1 MMGLLDYIWGEDTEE
16 QKEAKLDATPFKTK
30 NRSCTDL
37 FCLVLY
43 LVFLAGWVGVAV
55 VAFIDGDPEKILYP
69 TDSTGSICGRG
80 DNVNKPM
87 MFMFDISRCAG
98 LMNALEGCPTPS
110 ICVRECPSHEWSYSE
125 GKNESVRDY
134 CYNMSDEDWDSST
147 IEVIQIISKNFSSN
161 YFSGINYTKT
171 VPCLLS
177 QTEAIV

>member
-1 MMGLLDYIWGEDTEE
+1 
-16 QKEAKLDATPFKTK
+16 
-30 NRSCTDL
+30 
-37 FCLVLY
+37 
-43 LVFLAGWVGVAV
+43 
-55 VAFIDGDPEKILYP
+55 
-69 TDSTGSICGRG
+69 
-80 DNVNKPM
+80 
-87 MFMFDISRCAG
+87 MFDISRCAG

-125 GKNESVRDY
+125 GKNESVREY